1 MEPTETTSEENH
13 SETSKKFVEIGEL
26 FFKYRDYTPLPL
38 ILILLIIAE
47 PTVTSATVGTLLMI
61 AGELFRIY
69 SVSFIGS
76 ISRTRSS
83 NTGNN
88 LIKEGPFGW
97 MRNPLY
103 VGNFVIV
110 LGVSAFGGVG
120 WLVLITAAACAA
132 QYFFIV
138 NYEEA
143 TLMKKFGAEYTEY
156 RKEVPAWLPKTA
168 PKLADIDWPTS
179 FSPAIK
185 SEKRTLTA
193 IMVLIVFMVLI
204 A

>member
-1 MEPTETTSEENH
+1 
-13 SETSKKFVEIGEL
+13 
-26 FFKYRDYTPLPL
+26 
-38 ILILLIIAE
+38 
-47 PTVTSATVGTLLMI
+47 LMI

-83 NTGNN
+83 NTGSN

-110 LGVSAFGGVG
+110 VGVSTFGGIG
-120 WLVLITAAACAA
+120 WLVLITAIACAV

-143 TLMKKFGAEYTEY
+143 TLIKKFGDEYNDY

-168 PKLADIDWPTS
+168 PRLADCDWPES

-185 SEKRTLTA
+185 SEKRTLTT

-204 A
+204 AK